1 MNLTGMKNSS
11 RSDEVNVAVGFNPR
25 LADQAALAVAER
37 RLKPGVLSNPSS
49 VATRRHI
56 VRSLVIRGLKP
67 AATITTSLREA
78 APQGSWSQCAR
89 GRERR
94 LFMYRSAVVQTWIIG
109 SIAVAGLLWMS
120 VGAAQLDWHGDGA
133 VRWVELELPAQ
144 GKAGFTQML
153 AE

>member
-56 VRSLVIRGLKP
+56 VRSLVIHGLKP

-78 APQGSWSQCAR
+78 APQGSWSQYALKLAWKLSMNLPSP
-89 GRERR
+89 G
-94 LFMYRSAVVQTWIIG
+94 LPSA
-109 SIAVAGLLWMS
+109 
-120 VGAAQLDWHGDGA
+120 
-133 VRWVELELPAQ
+133 LPAP
-144 GKAGFTQML
+144 
-153 AE
+153 